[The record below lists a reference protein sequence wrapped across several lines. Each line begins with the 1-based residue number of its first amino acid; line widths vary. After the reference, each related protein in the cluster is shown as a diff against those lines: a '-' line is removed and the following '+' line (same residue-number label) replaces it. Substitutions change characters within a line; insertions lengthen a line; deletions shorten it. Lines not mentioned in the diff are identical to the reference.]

1 MVIFKSIALFLVL
14 NLVSI
19 AHAFCSGN
27 SYSLNN
33 ELLNKVDVEIRSG
46 VYGKVTGIVVLGQ
59 SGKLLHEQYY
69 GFTSKS
75 TINPISSVTKSLT
88 SLLVGI
94 CLEQGYIKSID
105 TPIYSYFPEY
115 ANIFKNDSLKKKI
128 TLRHLLNQT
137 TGLAWEE
144 WKYPYNY
151 VSNSLIALLE
161 TNGNWVETFFKL
173 PVETEP
179 GLRFKYNSL
188 ASQVVAEVLSRA
200 SGMSFEELT
209 KQYLFKPLHI
219 NTYYW
224 DNYPNNSLPAW
235 GGIALTT
242 HDMAKFGMLI
252 LNDGKYSEKQ
262 IVSKKWIEESVK
274 QSVSY
279 TDSVGY
285 GLHWWIGKQTNRKPL
300 IYAAGY
306 GDQYVYIAPDK
317 GLVIAINSQNFSDY
331 RWPKGVD
338 DLVNS
343 ILSSI
348 SETSI

>member
-1 MVIFKSIALFLVL
+1 MVLIKSIVLVIFL
-14 NLVSI
+14 NIVSI
-19 AHAFCSGN
+19 AHSFCSGN

-33 ELLNKVDVEIRSG
+33 ELLTKVDVDIRSG
-46 VYGKVTGIVVLGQ
+46 VYGKVTSIVVLGQ

-75 TINPISSVTKSLT
+75 TINPISSVTKSIT
-88 SLLVGI
+88 SILVGV
-94 CLEQGYIKSID
+94 CLDQGFIKSID
-105 TPIYSYFPEY
+105 TPIYPYFPEF
-115 ANIFKNDSLKKKI
+115 ADVFKKDSLKKKI
-128 TLRHLLNQT
+128 TLRYLLNQT

-151 VSNSLIALLE
+151 VSNSLITLLE
-161 TNGNWVETFFKL
+161 TNKNWVETFFKL
-173 PVETEP
+173 PVESEP
-179 GLRFKYNSL
+179 GLKFKYNSL

-200 SGMSFEELT
+200 SGTPFEELT
-209 KQYLFKPLHI
+209 KQYLFKPLLI

-224 DNYPNNSLPAW
+224 DTYPENNLPAW

-242 HDMAKFGMLI
+242 HDMAKVGLLI
-252 LNDGKYSEKQ
+252 LNYGKYSEKQ
-262 IVSKKWIEESVK
+262 IVSKRWIEESIT

-285 GLHWWIGKQTNRKPL
+285 GLHWWIGKQANSNPL

-317 GLVIAINSQNFSDY
+317 GVVIAINSQNFSDY

-348 SETSI
+348 NEVSI